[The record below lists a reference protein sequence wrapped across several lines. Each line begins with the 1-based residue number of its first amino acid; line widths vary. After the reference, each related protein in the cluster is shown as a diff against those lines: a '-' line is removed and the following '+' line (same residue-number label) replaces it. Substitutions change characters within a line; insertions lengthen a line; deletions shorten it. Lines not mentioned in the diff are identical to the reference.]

1 MQSEQAKTIFSPSK
15 EAILPLTNITDRV
28 NELASSWEQ
37 FKLTNDHRL
46 KEIESKGCA
55 DSATVE

>member
-1 MQSEQAKTIFSPSK
+1 MS
-15 EAILPLTNITDRV
+15 LTNITDRV
-28 NELASSWEQ
+28 SELASSWEQ

-46 KEIESKGCA
+46 KEIKSKGCT